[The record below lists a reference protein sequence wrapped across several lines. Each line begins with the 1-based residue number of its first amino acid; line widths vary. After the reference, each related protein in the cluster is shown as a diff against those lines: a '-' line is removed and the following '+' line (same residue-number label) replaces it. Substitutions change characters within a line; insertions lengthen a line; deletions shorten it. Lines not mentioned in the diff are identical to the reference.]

1 MPLNRRDF
9 LQKTALT
16 TSGLALG
23 PVFLPRR
30 SFSLPLDFKLTILA
44 TNWGFAGSFAAFCA
58 AAKEEGY
65 DGVEIWLPGDDQ
77 QVDEYM
83 RILRDH
89 DLSYGFLAGTG
100 GADFKTHF
108 KAFQKSVDR
117 ALAQEPLFVNCHSG
131 RDYFTE
137 AQCLEFFRFTQK
149 RSTETGIPI
158 YHETHRARILFAAHI
173 ARGYLETLPE
183 LKLTLDISHWCN
195 VHSSML
201 QDQEATVDLA
211 LARTGHIHSRVGQP
225 QAPQV
230 NDPRAP
236 EWADVVAQHF
246 AWWDKVVER
255 YVANGETLTMTPEF
269 GPPDYMPTVPFT
281 QQPITDLW
289 AINAYMKDLWRERY
303 QS

>member
-16 TSGLALG
+16 SGGLALG

-30 SFSLPLDFKLTILA
+30 SFSLPQDFKLTILA
-44 TNWGFAGSFAAFCA
+44 TNWGFAGSFAEFCA
-58 AAKEEGY
+58 ATKEEGY
-65 DGVEIWLPGDDQ
+65 DGVEIWLPGDAQ
-77 QVDEYM
+77 QVDEYI

-89 DLSYGFLAGTG
+89 DLAYGFLAGTG

-108 KAFQKSVDR
+108 EAFQKSVDR
-117 ALAQEPLFVNCHSG
+117 ALEQQPLFVNCHSG

-149 RSTETGIPI
+149 RSAETGIPV

-173 ARGYLETLPE
+173 ARGYLEALPE

-236 EWADVVAQHF
+236 EWKEVVAQHF

-255 YVANGETLTMTPEF
+255 CVANGEPLTMTPEF